1 MRLIDADALIESMG
15 LGNAVKWGNKDGYQ
29 QEHSYSTM
37 MRYEIKGEIDAQPT
51 IEAVPMRRT
60 KPVVASSR
68 DCNWYQ
74 CGNCE
79 SAIDKGDRYCRGCGA
94 EVEWDGGSK

>member
-1 MRLIDADALIESMG
+1 MDLIDRVALKRRVQKVATEAWKM
-15 LGNAVKWGNKDGYQ
+15 KM
-29 QEHSYSTM
+29 T
-37 MRYEIKGEIDAQPT
+37 AQVETVMNQFLDFLEQAPA

-79 SAIDKGDRYCRGCGA
+79 TPIDQGDRYCRGCGA